1 MPGTSRYQQNNII
14 IVVVIST
21 DSINSLWNCEVS
33 SQNNF
38 NQNNDIIITIIWL
51 EFLEYVPGHF
61 ANCFKYIISSQ
72 SF

>member
-1 MPGTSRYQQNNII
+1 MPGTSKYQQNNII

-21 DSINSLWNCEVS
+21 DSINNLWNCKVS
-33 SQNNF
+33 SQNTF
-38 NQNNDIIITIIWL
+38 NQNNDIIIIIIWL
-51 EFLEYVPGHF
+51 ELLKYVPGHF